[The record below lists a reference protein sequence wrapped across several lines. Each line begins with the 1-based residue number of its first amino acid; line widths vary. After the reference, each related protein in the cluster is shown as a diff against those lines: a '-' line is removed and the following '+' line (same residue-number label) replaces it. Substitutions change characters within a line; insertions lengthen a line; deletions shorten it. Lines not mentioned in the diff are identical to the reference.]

1 MSKNTDSAKIEARS
15 REVYVIEVANG
26 KFLTYFSN
34 GGGTGY
40 TSHLLVSE
48 KERFEDA
55 YIQSGQDTDR
65 LREDFDFNPLAFK
78 SPEDAFK
85 YIKKGSHDDMDSF
98 FEFCAS
104 LGGTKDKA
112 FPRVV
117 KVEIATSVKAAC
129 EYSTVITEGMV
140 QYGR

>member
-1 MSKNTDSAKIEARS
+1 MSKNADSATIEARS

-34 GGGTGY
+34 GGGAGY

-85 YIKKGSHDDMDSF
+85 YIKKGSGGKVEDF
-98 FEFCAS
+98 FGWCEE
-104 LGGTKDKA
+104 LGGKQSEG

-117 KVEIATSVKAAC
+117 KMRLTSMAETTP
-129 EYSTVITEGMV
+129 EYPTMITKGIV
-140 QYGR
+140 QHGR